1 MTDYSSPDGLRA
13 GSTPPL
19 KSLPSS
25 RAESNCART
34 WRELLQ
40 GPGAISGWEW
50 FYLFV
55 GLTLVFHYEWLMDDA
70 FVYYRYIDNWL
81 FLKIGLV
88 YNQGEYTEGYSSILW
103 LLILSGLRNLNL
115 NWWAITKLLAA
126 LCFFAFWLSGVVL
139 HRRVT
144 ARMAAQS
151 EGLTPPIPKLN
162 LPLALLC
169 TNYGVLCYFTSGL
182 ETPLVQVYALL
193 FCLFVLSSYRH
204 ATEEKW
210 LHVVLSLAPV
220 LRHELV
226 IPFGMVLAWHWF
238 QTRRFPWLCVL
249 LSGTWLGAL
258 AIFRIYYYA
267 DLFPNTFYLKDLL
280 DLEQG
285 LYYIH
290 ETFSTYWL
298 YFLTPLTL
306 LVVGRMCMR
315 ADGRGLDARTLL
327 LPERAVLVLCAVVII
342 GYVIKIGG
350 DPRHYR
356 YLAFPFCVLL
366 GAAAGL
372 GEYALRNSRAAT
384 SGAVAIGLMLLT
396 FSSYPPQLSRHPFTF
411 SEKHRTYHKVN
422 DASAHRRKLD
432 LNFVTW
438 TRELPLDRLRKLG
451 RKKPFAYREVKSY
464 YRCIRAY
471 RDIDKRFVHSLGLTE
486 PILSRTIM
494 KANRPA
500 HKWGLLPLAQDIA
513 RIQRAFP
520 VHKPGMYRAALQKG
534 LGAAWIERNLESIE
548 IIERKIYNR
557 KNFRENL
564 SLAFTFPAPIQP

>member
-1 MTDYSSPDGLRA
+1 
-13 GSTPPL
+13 
-19 KSLPSS
+19 
-25 RAESNCART
+25 
-34 WRELLQ
+34 
-40 GPGAISGWEW
+40 
-50 FYLFV
+50 V

-81 FLKIGLV
+81 FLNIGLV

-103 LLILSGLRNLNL
+103 LLILSGLRTLNL

-126 LCFFAFWLSGVVL
+126 LCFFAFWLSAVVL

-144 ARMAAQS
+144 ARMSAQS
-151 EGLTPPIPKLN
+151 ERSAHLIPRLN
-162 LPLALLC
+162 IPLALLC

-182 ETPLVQVYALL
+182 ETPLVQVYALI
-193 FCLFVLSSYRH
+193 FCLFVVSSYRG
-204 ATEEKW
+204 APQEKW
-210 LHVVLSLAPV
+210 LHIVLSLAPV

-226 IPFGMVLAWHWF
+226 IPFGIILAWYWL

-249 LSGTWLGAL
+249 LSGAWLGAL
-258 AIFRIYYYA
+258 ALFRIYYYA

-285 LYYIH
+285 FYYIH
-290 ETFSTYWL
+290 ETFSTYSL
-298 YFLTPLTL
+298 YFLLPLAIFIASRL
-306 LVVGRMCMR
+306 YRSSDER
-315 ADGRGLDARTLL
+315 SLDARTLL
-327 LPERAVLVLCAVVII
+327 IPERTVLVLCAVVII
-342 GYVIKIGG
+342 AYVIKIGG

-372 GEYALRNSRAAT
+372 GECALRNERAAT
-384 SGAVAIGLMLLT
+384 CSAVVVALMLLT
-396 FSSYPPQLSRHPFTF
+396 FFSYPPQLSRHPFTY

-451 RKKPFAYREVKSY
+451 RTQPFRYREVKSY
-464 YRCIRAY
+464 YRCIGAY

-520 VHKPGMYRAALQKG
+520 VHEPGMYRAALQRG
-534 LGAAWIERNLESIE
+534 VGAPWIEKNLESIE

-564 SLAFTFPAPIQP
+564 TLAFTFPAPIQP